1 LIIVDCKLESEHFKG
16 EESEFLPVK
25 AYEGSSA
32 GYDLRADIK
41 EPVTIAPMER
51 VLIPTA
57 VKINI
62 PDGYVGMVCPR
73 SGIALK
79 YGISVLN
86 SPGIIDPGYINTIGV
101 ILVNLSNTFYT
112 VAPKDKIAQLLF
124 TNTIDT
130 VINPNRWEGNINARG
145 LNGFGSSGTN

>member
-1 LIIVDCKLESEHFKG
+1 
-16 EESEFLPVK
+16 
-25 AYEGSSA
+25 
-32 GYDLRADIK
+32 
-41 EPVTIAPMER
+41 
-51 VLIPTA
+51 
-57 VKINI
+57 
-62 PDGYVGMVCPR
+62 MVCPR

-130 VINPNRWEGNINARG
+130 TINPNRWEGNINARG